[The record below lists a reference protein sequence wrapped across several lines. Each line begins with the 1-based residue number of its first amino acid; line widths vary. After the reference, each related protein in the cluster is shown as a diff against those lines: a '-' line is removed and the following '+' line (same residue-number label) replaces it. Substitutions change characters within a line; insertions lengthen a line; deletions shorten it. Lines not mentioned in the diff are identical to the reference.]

1 MKKLLALL
9 LLFGIVGCSQSEL
22 ERCVDANVRFKE
34 LTLDRFYVNDYDEI
48 DLLPKS
54 ILDLNITL
62 NNELEEDY
70 KNAYIEL
77 GLKNYPATK
86 QNADYLEFCKFDL
99 DNSCNLDKEINQ
111 YNKVWSKPNQIATP
125 TFVYPLNSDTDIRFF
140 LRYYVR
146 SESMVNLQ
154 KEFPNEP
161 STFWLDSELLA
172 NDYLIKS
179 LDYIIEVNN
188 IPKLIKDFNDNA
200 LKNNQL
206 NATGICNAQG
216 IY

>member
-1 MKKLLALL
+1 MKKILALL

-22 ERCVDANVRFKE
+22 ERCVDANSRFKE
-34 LTLDRFYVNDYDEI
+34 LTLDMFYVNDYDEI

-54 ILDLNITL
+54 ILDLDIIL

-70 KNAYIEL
+70 KNAYVEL

-86 QNADYLEFCKFDL
+86 QNADYLGFCIFDL
-99 DNSCNLDKEINQ
+99 DNSCDLDKEINK
-111 YNKVWSKPNQIATP
+111 YNEKWSKPNQIDVA
-125 TFVYPLNSDTDIRFF
+125 FNALNSDSDIRFF
-140 LRYYVR
+140 LAYYAR
-146 SESMVNLQ
+146 SESMVNIQ

-161 STFWLDSELLA
+161 STFWLDVELLE

-179 LDYIIEVNN
+179 LDYNIEVNN
-188 IPKLIKDFNDNA
+188 IPKLIKDFNVDA
-200 LKNNQL
+200 KKNNQL